1 MNNKKDNNPA
11 VQQLIT
17 KKSAD
22 TTYNALKFSDRFI
35 HASIMLTSRKLNACW
50 GHISVKMIQ
59 YMLADK
65 KNLKKFNTKFP
76 IFKKIYNPCQ
86 IIDQDTCRQGYV
98 GMLNLN
104 VGLGWKYHLKS
115 EKTTEV

>member
-1 MNNKKDNNPA
+1 
-11 VQQLIT
+11 
-17 KKSAD
+17 
-22 TTYNALKFSDRFI
+22 
-35 HASIMLTSRKLNACW
+35 
-50 GHISVKMIQ
+50 
-59 YMLADK
+59 MLADK

-104 VGLGWKYHLKS
+104 VGLG
-115 EKTTEV
+115 